1 MLHCGPPGLRENYH
15 DRASLV
21 IDTLGGFQEAALPPH
36 PLAAADPGG
45 PRCRRCI
52 DPVPGASMLARL

>member
-1 MLHCGPPGLRENYH
+1 LRENYH